1 MSAAV
6 VPGKYKRH
14 WLQRGISHIGG
25 SFKYS
30 QSSRQVLSALVE
42 EHQQSV
48 WRTAGSAVG
57 QSIGS
62 SLKTIVGTAVV
73 VVSLVLV
80 LLCLKAARHGV
91 LGGDQ

>member
-6 VPGKYKRH
+6 V
-14 WLQRGISHIGG
+14 
-25 SFKYS
+25 

-62 SLKTIVGTAVV
+62 SLKAIVGTAVV